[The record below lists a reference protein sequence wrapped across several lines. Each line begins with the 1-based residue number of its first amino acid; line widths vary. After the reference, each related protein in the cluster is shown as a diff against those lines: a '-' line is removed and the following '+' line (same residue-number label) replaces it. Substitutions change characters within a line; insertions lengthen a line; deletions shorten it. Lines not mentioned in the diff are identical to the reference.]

1 MTATNCQVGTERSLL
16 LLFCLLQILENQ
28 RLDWDKQIK
37 FPLFGQMNWYLGF
50 LSVCLD
56 NTCLKIR
63 SLDWNQLSHL
73 VTFTIA
79 VFVAPLEMEVVMM
92 VWSDFWL
99 KFESQNRSLFP
110 QIMGSSHL
118 LALLLLQNLTGICA
132 CRPSHG
138 HEQMV
143 LQNHFWAKSS
153 DDLLFWSKMAFRKH
167 VTTSLFT
174 LWMHVYHVYPIY
186 RIFQLRFQSFLLNSH
201 YCAQFCLLFTF
212 QSYFHNFFWL
222 GISKSLAFLWI
233 LWLL

>member
-16 LLFCLLQILENQ
+16 LLFYLLQILENQ

-73 VTFTIA
+73 VTFTTA

-153 DDLLFWSKMAFRKH
+153 DDLSSGQKWPSVNM
-167 VTTSLFT
+167 SQQ
-174 LWMHVYHVYPIY
+174 VYSHFECMFIMF
-186 RIFQLRFQSFLLNSH
+186 IQFIGFCKLQLRFSLFSSQFSFLR
-201 YCAQFCLLFTF
+201 AILFIV
-212 QSYFHNFFWL
+212 YFSELF
-222 GISKSLAFLWI
+222 S
-233 LWLL
+233 

>member
-16 LLFCLLQILENQ
+16 LLFYLLQILENQ

-118 LALLLLQNLTGICA
+118 LVTPHCCYFKIWPAFARAVRHMDTSRWFCKTIFGLNRVMIFSSGQKW
-132 CRPSHG
+132 PSVNMS
-138 HEQMV
+138 QQV
-143 LQNHFWAKSS
+143 YSHFECMFIMFIQFIGFCK
-153 DDLLFWSKMAFRKH
+153 L
-167 VTTSLFT
+167 
-174 LWMHVYHVYPIY
+174 
-186 RIFQLRFQSFLLNSH
+186 QLRFSLFSSQFSLLR
-201 YCAQFCLLFTF
+201 AILFIV
-212 QSYFHNFFWL
+212 YFSELF
-222 GISKSLAFLWI
+222 S
-233 LWLL
+233 

>member
-1 MTATNCQVGTERSLL
+1 MTATNCQVGTERSIL

-186 RIFQLRFQSFLLNSH
+186 RILQVATAFFTLFFSILIFARNFV
-201 YCAQFCLLFTF
+201 YCLLFRVIFIT
-212 QSYFHNFFWL
+212 SS
-222 GISKSLAFLWI
+222 G
-233 LWLL
+233 

>member
-118 LALLLLQNLTGICA
+118 LVTPHCCYFKIWPAFARAVRHMDTSRWFCKTIFGLNRVMIFSSGQKW
-132 CRPSHG
+132 PSVNMS
-138 HEQMV
+138 QQV
-143 LQNHFWAKSS
+143 YSHFECM
-153 DDLLFWSKMAFRKH
+153 FIMFIQFIGFFNC
-167 VTTSLFT
+167 VFSLFFSI
-174 LWMHVYHVYPIY
+174 LIIARNFVY
-186 RIFQLRFQSFLLNSH
+186 
-201 YCAQFCLLFTF
+201 CLLFRVIFIT
-212 QSYFHNFFWL
+212 SS
-222 GISKSLAFLWI
+222 G
-233 LWLL
+233 